1 MRWWSKSFLYEDHV
15 RTNEWDERDD
25 HCPGD
30 QSLGID
36 QEKRLIDWQF
46 GLQSMRKW
54 NLYEKDQ

>member
-1 MRWWSKSFLYEDHV
+1 MRWWPKSFLYEDYV

-25 HCPGD
+25 HCPRD

-36 QEKRLIDWQF
+36 QVKGLIDWQF

-54 NLYEKDQ
+54 NLYEKD